1 MSDTRRGPFQVP
13 RVRNLAA
20 LASLCTVLLAA
31 VPAQAQAPPLS
42 FFKNYFITGDYT
54 VRGVSLWRKG
64 VDGKA
69 VAVIP
74 KLGGPGGVPPNA
86 DILAAFLY
94 VQTAESVQGSG
105 IDHATFL
112 GNDLGPFTEP
122 GSAEPGSGTFAKQL
136 VGWENAP
143 TPCWSVAVPG
153 GRKLMTYR
161 VDVLRFLPIDPR
173 TGKQDLNT
181 THRISVPDAGRL
193 FGDDDETCR
202 ETRATPLPRAL
213 GASLVVVYRDP
224 AMPYSAVVIVDGAY
238 TKRALAKMVQPITGF
253 FQASLTTPAAKMT
266 HIVGDGRWFLS
277 EQVLLGTQLIA
288 RNPYV
293 SADGAKWDNPTFA
306 NLPLPAGADST
317 TVTVDRHGLLS
328 DCVTFSAMVFRTTVQ
343 DADGDGLIDRWETSP
358 PPLDPN
364 GNALPDLG
372 AMGASPDHKDLFV
385 KIGYMDAAEG
395 TMYGGVAKPAHTH
408 LPGQDAL
415 RMAAEAFNGAPVPNP
430 DSTTGIR
437 AHFDIGDHYQA
448 PAIDPAT
455 GAPYPSLPSISQ
467 CQSNSTWE
475 PRCAIIP
482 AGLATGGA
490 SISETK
496 ACPDPANPDT
506 GKPVECATFDAA
518 GHVTAQAAI
527 PGQYP
532 LYPGTVGWKT
542 GFQLMRDELLGF
554 DATEKDIFHYVLFAH
569 SLGIPKEPCQNPD
582 GTSNLDCQDPTKL
595 EYKPDFNVPRTNSGI
610 ADFPGGDLL
619 VSLGAFEDEHKLP
632 IGTQFMQG
640 ATLMHEL
647 GHNFELTHAG
657 LQSLNPLVPREPNC
671 KFNYHSVMNYLY
683 QLRGLPD
690 SNGIVRM
697 DYSAE
702 VLDGRDETSLFDN
715 FLTPLGTPRYRSGW
729 YAPWETSYL
738 KSVAMPASKHCDG
751 SDLLRDVNGNLL
763 EVPMVRVD
771 AASVG
776 TVIDWNADGS
786 QNPSAFLQD
795 INFDGIFAP
804 LNQGSNDWV
813 NLRLNQLGSRR
824 NVGGYYIDLLGRR
837 AVGPLSLDVGR
848 GDIGRGDIGR
858 GDIGRGDIG
867 RGDIGRG
874 DIGVAIGRG
883 DIGRGDIGRGD
894 IGRGDIGRGDIGRG
908 DIGRGVFGGGDLDV
922 GGLNEPIGELTLETA
937 TAVSGNAPSPANALD
952 ACLTVEGNA
961 WSRAAT
967 CRSG

>member
-1 MSDTRRGPFQVP
+1 MARR
-13 RVRNLAA
+13 
-20 LASLCTVLLAA
+20 
-31 VPAQAQAPPLS
+31 
-42 FFKNYFITGDYT
+42 
-54 VRGVSLWRKG
+54 
-64 VDGKA
+64 
-69 VAVIP
+69 
-74 KLGGPGGVPPNA
+74 
-86 DILAAFLY
+86 
-94 VQTAESVQGSG
+94 
-105 IDHATFL
+105 
-112 GNDLGPFTEP
+112 
-122 GSAEPGSGTFAKQL
+122 
-136 VGWENAP
+136 
-143 TPCWSVAVPG
+143 
-153 GRKLMTYR
+153 
-161 VDVLRFLPIDPR
+161 
-173 TGKQDLNT
+173 
-181 THRISVPDAGRL
+181 
-193 FGDDDETCR
+193 
-202 ETRATPLPRAL
+202 
-213 GASLVVVYRDP
+213 
-224 AMPYSAVVIVDGAY
+224 
-238 TKRALAKMVQPITGF
+238 
-253 FQASLTTPAAKMT
+253 
-266 HIVGDGRWFLS
+266 
-277 EQVLLGTQLIA
+277 
-288 RNPYV
+288 
-293 SADGAKWDNPTFA
+293 
-306 NLPLPAGADST
+306 
-317 TVTVDRHGLLS
+317 
-328 DCVTFSAMVFRTTVQ
+328 
-343 DADGDGLIDRWETSP
+343 TS
-358 PPLDPN
+358 
-364 GNALPDLG
+364 
-372 AMGASPDHKDLFV
+372 S
-385 KIGYMDAAEG
+385 
-395 TMYGGVAKPAHTH
+395 
-408 LPGQDAL
+408 
-415 RMAAEAFNGAPVPNP
+415 
-430 DSTTGIR
+430 
-437 AHFDIGDHYQA
+437 
-448 PAIDPAT
+448 
-455 GAPYPSLPSISQ
+455 
-467 CQSNSTWE
+467 
-475 PRCAIIP
+475 
-482 AGLATGGA
+482 
-490 SISETK
+490 
-496 ACPDPANPDT
+496 
-506 GKPVECATFDAA
+506 
-518 GHVTAQAAI
+518 
-527 PGQYP
+527 
-532 LYPGTVGWKT
+532 
-542 GFQLMRDELLGF
+542 
-554 DATEKDIFHYVLFAH
+554 
-569 SLGIPKEPCQNPD
+569 
-582 GTSNLDCQDPTKL
+582 CQDRL
-595 EYKPDFNVPRTNSGI
+595 GQPDFHVPRTNSGI

-937 TAVSGNAPSPANALD
+937 TAVSGNAPSPANALG
-952 ACLTVEGNA
+952 ACLTVGGECVVEGGNVPVRLNWQA
-961 WSRAAT
+961 PHLGQAVSYSIYRFEVVDPEAIFPPATLPTLALDTVFGEGAPPTTYLDSTAPSGRNLAYFVIAHFADESSSGISNFARVTTPAVAPPVTITSVVPATAADGTGQMITLFTAGAPAGTPTALFTQGETTVPGFVFDVGFGSPSHQNEYFVRLPRDTGGNPLLGAGPATVRLVFDQNTFSGDVALTVATTPGTPQARFVLGLGPLAENGCAPLLSTTPITAIAPGQNVAISAYGIDTTGARAVFTQGDNSLDAGVSSCSITDSAYGIAAVFTVPSGLGPGAVTVQVTATVNGVQSALSSPLTLTVVDAPLRCLSRQSI
-967 CRSG
+967 RR